1 MPERVIKS
9 IAELFGVLSHP
20 SRIHI
25 IVLLSDGERDV
36 TEIHELLG
44 ISQSSVSQHLG
55 ILRTHRIVN
64 LRREGT
70 RAVYALNSK
79 KVIEVI
85 NKALELFELEIAEVE
100 SLRKV
105 INKVL
110 TFKK

>member
-25 IVLLSDGERDV
+25 IVLLSNGERDV
-36 TEIHELLG
+36 TEIHEVVG

-55 ILRTHRIVN
+55 ILRTHHIVT

-85 NKALELFELEIAEVE
+85 NKALELFELEIAEIE
-100 SLRKV
+100 SLRKA

-110 TFKK
+110 TYKK